1 MEKISNKI
9 FIQYVK
15 SFTKK
20 TWHSQEID
28 LLKNF
33 EINIEKLENLIEKRI
48 INKCE
53 SEHEAVYFSINHH
66 IATYVN
72 STKIKFVDL
81 YKGFINCINSGSF
94 SGALVISRTILEN
107 VSMLDYLSTKII
119 KFFKDKNYI
128 KLIQELLNLSV
139 PSWDTETVKDYK
151 RTHINDAL
159 KHFSKSDTGG
169 FGGSEKKIFI
179 IYDPVSEMTHPSAT
193 SFLMYE
199 SHNNSKKNEIT
210 KFQTSF
216 SQNSEN
222 IHEKVFPPITLVLM
236 YPYFLVEKLYSK
248 IQKDLIDMIK
258 KSKIEI
264 DTHFKF
270 NPEDAIKY
278 HELIKNLVLKEEV

>member
-1 MEKISNKI
+1 MEKISNKV

-20 TWHSQEID
+20 TWHSQEIG

-48 INKCE
+48 INKSE
-53 SEHEAVYFSINHH
+53 SEDEAVYLSINHH

-81 YKGFINCINSGSF
+81 YKGFINCINSGSY

-107 VSMLDYLSTKII
+107 VSMLDYLSTKFI
-119 KFFKDKNYI
+119 KLFKDKNYI
-128 KLIQELLNLSV
+128 KLLKEILNLSV
-139 PSWDTETVKDYK
+139 PSWSTEKIKDYK

-159 KHFSKSDTGG
+159 RHFSKSDTGG
-169 FGGSEKKIFI
+169 FGDEKKIFI

-193 SFLMYE
+193 SFLMYS
-199 SHNNSKKNEIT
+199 SHNNSKKNGIT

-216 SQNSEN
+216 SQNSEK
-222 IHEKVFPPITLVLM
+222 IHEKVFPPISLVLV
-236 YPYFLVEKLYSK
+236 YPYFLVEELYPK

-278 HELIKNLVLKEEV
+278 DELVKNLVPEELK

>member
-1 MEKISNKI
+1 MERISNKV

-15 SFTKK
+15 SITKE
-20 TWHSQEID
+20 TWRSQEIG

-33 EINIEKLENLIEKRI
+33 EINIEKLENLIERRI
-48 INKCE
+48 INK
-53 SEHEAVYFSINHH
+53 SETENDAIYFSINHT
-66 IATYVN
+66 IATHVN

-128 KLIQELLNLSV
+128 KLLKEILNLSV
-139 PSWDTETVKDYK
+139 PSWSTEKVKDYK

-236 YPYFLVEKLYSK
+236 YPYFLVEKLYPK

-270 NPEDAIKY
+270 NLEDAIKY
-278 HELIKNLVLKEEV
+278 HELVKNLVPEELK